1 MEFGVMTEMAASHAS
16 SPNLAP
22 VSPETVKLDFAHD
35 LKVGFPQEFEPA
47 WEATNAILQRLA
59 GANLLPLARHS
70 PGLEGYDWTAYIRL
84 SAIRLVRVGAAL
96 RKARMTTGRVLDFGS
111 YFGNFALFV
120 RWLGFDVDAADSYN
134 GYDGAF
140 DPFLKV
146 LAENGV
152 DVIDLGS
159 AGRDLSS
166 LPSGGYDAI
175 LCMGVIEH
183 IPHTPRL
190 LLQSLDRL
198 LRPGGQLILDT
209 PNLLYIYTREK
220 LAAGQSIF
228 PSIEAQFHVQPPF
241 EGHHR
246 EYTPREVAWMLEAIG
261 HEVCELETYNY
272 SIYGLSELSGADA
285 KRFKMMKVDSELRE
299 LIMARSTKR
308 AA

>member
-1 MEFGVMTEMAASHAS
+1 M
-16 SPNLAP
+16 
-22 VSPETVKLDFAHD
+22 
-35 LKVGFPQEFEPA
+35 GFPQEFGPA

-96 RKARMTTGRVLDFGS
+96 RRARMTTGRVLDFGS
-111 YFGNFALFV
+111 VFRQLRAVWTPGS
-120 RWLGFDVDAADSYN
+120 DSMWTRPIATMAMTAPSIPSSKFWPRT
-134 GYDGAF
+134 GST
-140 DPFLKV
+140 
-146 LAENGV
+146 
-152 DVIDLGS
+152 VIDLGS

-166 LPSGGYDAI
+166 LPSGSYDAI

-228 PSIEAQFHVQPPF
+228 PSIEVQFHVQPPF

-261 HEVCELETYNY
+261 HEVSELETYNY

-285 KRFKMMKVDSELRE
+285 KRFEMMKVDPELRE
-299 LIMARSTKR
+299 LIIARSAKR

>member
-1 MEFGVMTEMAASHAS
+1 MTKTQASHSS
-16 SPNLAP
+16 SPQAAP
-22 VSPETVKLDFAHD
+22 VSPETLKLDFVHD
-35 LKVGFPQEFEPA
+35 LRVDFPQEFGPA
-47 WEATNAILQRLA
+47 WEATDAVLQRLA

-70 PGLEGYDWTAYIRL
+70 PGLKGYDWTAYIRL
-84 SAIRLVRVGAAL
+84 SAIRLVRIGAAL
-96 RKARMTTGRVLDFGS
+96 RRAGMTMGRVLDFGS
-111 YFGNFALFV
+111 YFGNFALFA
-120 RWLGFDVDAADSYN
+120 RRLGFDVDAADSYN

-152 DVIDLGS
+152 NVIDLDS

-166 LPSGGYDAI
+166 LPSSGYDAI
-175 LCMGVIEH
+175 FCMGVIEH
-183 IPHTPRL
+183 VPHTPRL

-220 LAAGQSIF
+220 LAAGLSIF
-228 PSIEAQFHVQPPF
+228 PSIEVQFDVQPPF

-261 HEVCELETYNY
+261 HEVSELETYNY

-285 KRFKMMKVDSELRE
+285 KRFEMMKLDPELRE

-308 AA
+308 AT